1 MDKCRLASDLSE
13 EDAHMTAFPEDDTVD
28 LETEEDS
35 KGPVIAPNQTNSDA
49 PRDVTD
55 TSQSQS
61 DGRSGASNSML
72 RHQQTPTNREKRYN
86 LRYK

>member
-1 MDKCRLASDLSE
+1 MDKCRLASDLSDE
-13 EDAHMTAFPEDDTVD
+13 YARMTAFPEDDTVD
-28 LETEEDS
+28 IETEEDS
-35 KGPVIAPNQTNSDA
+35 ESPAIEPNQANSDA

-72 RHQQTPTNREKRYN
+72 RHQQTATNKEKRYN